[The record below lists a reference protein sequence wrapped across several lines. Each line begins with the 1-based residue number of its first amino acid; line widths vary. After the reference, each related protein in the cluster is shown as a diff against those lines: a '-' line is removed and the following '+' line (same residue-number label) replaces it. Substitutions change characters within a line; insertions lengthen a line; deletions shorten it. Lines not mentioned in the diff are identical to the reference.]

1 MLELG
6 PHEEAEHHSIVE
18 KVKRMNFSEVWLVGP
33 AMLKQQPNFG
43 SNMFGFENVAA
54 LRSSKKL
61 TDYTGGWMLFK
72 GSRGIAVEKFLD
84 EA

>member
-1 MLELG
+1 
-6 PHEEAEHHSIVE
+6 
-18 KVKRMNFSEVWLVGP
+18 MNFQEVWLVGP
-33 AMLKQQPNFG
+33 AFLQHQAHFG
-43 SNMFGFENVAA
+43 ANATGYENVAA